1 MGRILGAGG
10 AGVVPVKQDA
20 RPHDRYAERG
30 EPLALGGVGG
40 DDDRPAR
47 GGTGRQQLDDAVVG
61 RVGSRPPGVADLDTA
76 VGALRQVR
84 QRPAVDHQQDR
95 RPVHGVQAHEPGVQA
110 AHRARPVAPPPVGP
124 GPDHVQRVDDELVHR
139 RLPVVRSAP
148 SWRPSRR
155 YRALTMSNQAPRPPS
170 RLTQIAQV
178 FNATR
183 KADPRL
189 LPIMLA
195 VALGVVAVF
204 VVVGLLLDLAAVLI
218 PLGVLFGLLG
228 ALAVFSQ
235 RAQAM
240 AMANIEGRTG
250 AAAAVL
256 GSLRRPWRVTPGI
269 AFNRRQDMVHVAVG
283 RPGVVLVAEGAPAGA
298 AALLKQERRRLAR
311 VVGDVPVHE
320 VVVGN
325 EEGQVPLRR
334 LSNHFLRLPNAI
346 KKEEVEGLDNRLK
359 ALGSSSPAMPKG
371 PIPRSPRARRPR

>member
-1 MGRILGAGG
+1 
-10 AGVVPVKQDA
+10 
-20 RPHDRYAERG
+20 
-30 EPLALGGVGG
+30 
-40 DDDRPAR
+40 
-47 GGTGRQQLDDAVVG
+47 
-61 RVGSRPPGVADLDTA
+61 
-76 VGALRQVR
+76 
-84 QRPAVDHQQDR
+84 
-95 RPVHGVQAHEPGVQA
+95 
-110 AHRARPVAPPPVGP
+110 
-124 GPDHVQRVDDELVHR
+124 
-139 RLPVVRSAP
+139 
-148 SWRPSRR
+148 
-155 YRALTMSNQAPRPPS
+155 MSNQAARPPS

-195 VALGVVAVF
+195 VGLGVVAVF
-204 VVVGLLLDLAAVLI
+204 VVVGLLLDLAAVLV

-325 EEGQVPLRR
+325 GEGQVPLRR

-371 PIPRSPRARRPR
+371 PMPRSPRARRPR